1 MATESSLAA
10 LNVAEAQRRD
20 VVRSK
25 LLADS
30 WALTKPEVNF
40 LILITT
46 FAGFCLARPVE
57 SYGFPFL
64 LLLHTLVGVLLVAS
78 GAGALNQFVERRF
91 DAQMRRTARRPLVS
105 GRVACTRRSKEEHR
119 YVRWSAPFRGP
130 CRH

>member
-1 MATESSLAA
+1 MVAESSLAA
-10 LNVAEAQRRD
+10 LIVAEAQRRD
-20 VVRSK
+20 GVRAN

-91 DAQMRRTARRPLVS
+91 DAQLRRTARRPLVS
-105 GRVACTRRSKEEHR
+105 GGEEPGAVPR
-119 YVRWSAPFRGP
+119 FGLLR
-130 CRH
+130 